1 MIDTSTNQIV
11 TQIPV
16 GAVPI
21 RIATTPDRRKAFVSD
36 EVSGTI
42 SVLDTVALTNIA
54 TITVYRK
61 TGELEVTPDGGRL
74 FVVHQI
80 SLQGDP
86 THFPVE
92 VIDTATNLVI
102 TTVAAL

>member
-1 MIDTSTNQIV
+1 MVDF
-11 TQIPV
+11 
-16 GAVPI
+16 PI
-21 RIATTPDRRKAFVSD
+21 RIATTPDRLKAYVTD
-36 EVSGTI
+36 ERSATI
-42 SVLDTVALTNIA
+42 SVLDTVALTNIV
-54 TITVYRK
+54 TIPVNRDP
-61 TGELEVTPDGGRL
+61 GESDVTPDGGRL